1 MSSLPVYGQLLP
13 HYKLD
18 DWLQLVPI
26 NCNVRYMIWVY
37 QYSADKSKIKVFTFW
52 VPCCDVRYHFRIKN
66 DIRFVFKPPVDCMR
80 ARVLCTSLVLFEYS
94 GVQHILCCVFALFVI
109 VLCHVY
115 TRCQFLWIF
124 HSSLPLRYSLT
135 FIHNGYIKKSLLPSG
150 SSNWSY
156 IWSLSEPL
164 CYYLWVYTKCCVCT
178 RIFFPSKYFLIQLPC
193 LRSCNSQQYSTQL
206 IYVHHRTTTLRL

>member
-66 DIRFVFKPPVDCMR
+66 DIRFVFKPRVDCMR
-80 ARVLCTSLVLFEYS
+80 AHVLCTSLVLFEYS
-94 GVQHILCCVFALFVI
+94 GVQHILCCVFALFVF

-115 TRCQFLWIF
+115 TRL
-124 HSSLPLRYSLT
+124 SVSLDFPFFIAPSVFSNVYSQ
-135 FIHNGYIKKSLLPSG
+135 
-150 SSNWSY
+150 
-156 IWSLSEPL
+156 
-164 CYYLWVYTKCCVCT
+164 WVYKKKLAPFW
-178 RIFFPSKYFLIQLPC
+178 IE
-193 LRSCNSQQYSTQL
+193 
-206 IYVHHRTTTLRL
+206 